1 MLRFLKDGCASVYI
15 KFSYNCVNFNSARLG
30 VKFLV
35 KWAWQANGV
44 GHAQQFR
51 PCPGV
56 AAVAD
61 EDDVVFSDQD
71 RTEPLARPVWT
82 GP

>member
-1 MLRFLKDGCASVYI
+1 MGPSKRKRYRTIS
-15 KFSYNCVNFNSARLG
+15 
-30 VKFLV
+30 V
-35 KWAWQANGV
+35 KWAWQAKGV

-71 RTEPLARPVWT
+71 RTEPLARSVWT